1 MEELHN
7 RSNLLEM
14 AHKQVSVPRLSTSL
28 PLELISEA
36 IADAFKSLGYSAPTT
51 DQSVVLRW
59 RSSLRPRN
67 KLNLIINWVLC
78 YYRILASLQQSH
90 NENVLIHTFAALHHE
105 WHRFKTNF
113 KAGWSAQFFFIKPPT
128 TKSTS

>member
-51 DQSVVLRW
+51 DQSMMLKEFIQGRDIFVSMPTRGGK
-59 RSSLRPRN
+59 SL
-67 KLNLIINWVLC
+67 LC
-78 YYRILASLQQSH
+78 Y
-90 NENVLIHTFAALHHE
+90 FA
-105 WHRFKTNF
+105 FNF
-113 KAGWSAQFFFIKPPT
+113 
-128 TKSTS
+128 